1 MNASPVKVELLSTII
16 NPLYNLVVSAEY
28 RSKKSWARENT
39 CQWEI
44 PSYFDDQNAQLCGVT
59 EVTWCGSCGVPVC
72 KRHARV
78 VGVEPYCLECAEV
91 REAEIKKMV
100 ADLSGGL
107 RWPNGL
113 QNY

>member
-1 MNASPVKVELLSTII
+1 MFVLARGYEMNASPVKVELLSTII

-72 KRHARV
+72 KRHAADH
-78 VGVEPYCLECAEV
+78 AENCG
-91 REAEIKKMV
+91 A
-100 ADLSGGL
+100 L
-107 RWPNGL
+107 
-113 QNY
+113 